1 MNRAEILKKL
11 GEVIVDSSAT
21 EIDWSGV
28 TENTTL
34 ESFGFDSLAVLDLIF
49 DLEDSFGTSI
59 ETEDMLAM
67 KTTGDLVTYLEKRI
81 S

>member
-1 MNRAEILKKL
+1 MNRSEILTKL

-21 EIDWSGV
+21 EIEWSGV
-28 TENTTL
+28 TEDTTL

-67 KTTGDLVTYLEKRI
+67 KTAGDLVTYLEKRI